1 MEKISPEEYRKI
13 LEGLE
18 LIDIVLSS
26 IKAEIKHDML
36 SEGMKI
42 SIKDS
47 AEYELTEN
55 DEFVVKDRYVLTAK
69 NTKNKTALKI
79 EAVYVLVFETKL
91 KITDDFFEIYKETSL
106 PLNVWPFFR
115 ELVNS
120 ITGRMN
126 IPPLTLPL
134 LKR

>member
-13 LEGLE
+13 LDGIDLKNILLSE
-18 LIDIVLSS
+18 L
-26 IKAEIKHDML
+26 KATIKHELL

-42 SIKDS
+42 GIKENTHY
-47 AEYELTEN
+47 AYEDNELIVTN
-55 DEFVVKDRYVLTAK
+55 KYVLTAK
-69 NTKNKTALKI
+69 NNDKKIVLKI
-79 EAVYVLVFETKL
+79 EGIFIVVFESEYE
-91 KITDDFFEIYKETSL
+91 ITDDFFEIYKDISL

-120 ITGRMN
+120 TTSRMN
-126 IPPLTLPL
+126 IPPFTLPL

>member
-13 LEGLE
+13 LTG
-18 LIDIVLSS
+18 IDLKTILLSE
-26 IKAEIKHDML
+26 IKAFIKHELL
-36 SEGMKI
+36 SEDFKI
-42 SIKDS
+42 GIK
-47 AEYELTEN
+47 EN
-55 DEFVVKDRYVLTAK
+55 SSYIYQENEFKVTNKYILTAK
-69 NTKNKTALKI
+69 NTDKKIALKI
-79 EAVYVLVFETKL
+79 EGTFILLFESEHE
-91 KITDDFFEIYKETSL
+91 INDDFFEIYKDISL

-120 ITGRMN
+120 TTARMN

>member
-1 MEKISPEEYRKI
+1 MEKISPEEYRRI
-13 LEGLE
+13 LNG
-18 LIDIVLSS
+18 IDLKTILLSEIKAS
-26 IKAEIKHDML
+26 IKHELL

-42 SIKDS
+42 GIK
-47 AEYELTEN
+47 EN
-55 DEFVVKDRYVLTAK
+55 SQYTYKDDEFIVTNKYVLTAK
-69 NTKNKTALKI
+69 NYDKKIVLKI
-79 EAVYVLVFETKL
+79 EGTFIVVFESKFE
-91 KITDDFFEIYKETSL
+91 INNDFFEIYKEISL

-120 ITGRMN
+120 ITSRMN